1 MSSLHTR
8 LVTALVASI
17 WAVPLVGAQE
27 QVEIFLLATHEVRG
41 AQGAKVF
48 HVDAVEHLA
57 ASLSA
62 GLPADPTQAAA
73 LARRRFDALSQAERQ
88 GASAGAQALALAAQY
103 GLTKVPAIVFDR
115 RAVVYGVLDVEEA
128 RALYH
133 AWRARGG

>member
-1 MSSLHTR
+1 MRRLHTR
-8 LVTALVASI
+8 LLTAMPACI
-17 WAVPLVGAQE
+17 WAVPPVGAQE
-27 QVEIFLLATHEVRG
+27 VEIFVLAAHEVRG

-62 GLPADPTQAAA
+62 GLPADPAQASA

-88 GASAGAQALALAAQY
+88 ATAAGAEGLALATQY

-115 RAVVYGVLDVEEA
+115 RAVAYGVLNVEVA
-128 RALYH
+128 RALYR